1 VVEPVL
7 LEGETMRATISTAAA
22 DYPTKGVRM
31 IEPFGPGSGPE
42 VIATVVSRRLAELW
56 AQSVTVEN
64 HPGAGSTAAPAIVA
78 KSPADGYTLLVHTN
92 AHAYSAALVTNL
104 PYDPVADFVPVAA
117 LTTQSYVLVA
127 GEATAVTTVGA
138 LIAVA
143 KARPGELRFGSTG
156 VGTGTHLGIE
166 KFNLAAG
173 INAIHVPARRS
184 DAIADT
190 IANTIAG
197 RTDYALSPIPTTLP
211 HIRAGRLLPLGVSS
225 AQRSSALPDV
235 PTVAEAGVPGF
246 DFPIWYGIWAPAA
259 TPAGVVQKLAEDIA
273 RALSDPAVGASL
285 TKHGG
290 EPMSLTQPD
299 FGRFVLGESES
310 AARIIQAAR
319 IKPH

>member
-1 VVEPVL
+1 MVEPVL
-7 LEGETMRATISTAAA
+7 VEGETVRATIQTAKA
-22 DYPTKGVRM
+22 DYPTKLVRM

-42 VIATVVSRRLAELW
+42 VIATAVSRKLAELW
-56 AQSVTVEN
+56 GQPVTVEN
-64 HPGAGSTAAPAIVA
+64 HPGAGSTAAPAMVA

-92 AHAYSAALVTNL
+92 AHAYSAALVADL

-127 GEATAVTTVGA
+127 GESAAVATVGE

-143 KARPGELRFGSTG
+143 KANPGELRFGSTG

-173 INAIHVPARRS
+173 INATHVPARGS

-211 HIRAGRLLPLGVSS
+211 DIRAGRLLPLGVSS
-225 AQRSSALPDV
+225 ARRSSALPDV
-235 PTVAEAGVPGF
+235 PTVAEAGVRGF
-246 DFPIWYGIWAPAA
+246 DFPIWYGIWAPGA
-259 TPAGVVQKLAEDIA
+259 TPAGVVQKLDQDIA
-273 RALSDPAVGASL
+273 RALSDPAVRASL
-285 TKHGG
+285 VKHGG
-290 EPMSLTQPD
+290 EPMSMTQSD
-299 FGRFVLGESES
+299 FTRFVLGESER
-310 AARIIQAAR
+310 AARIIEAAG
-319 IKPH
+319 IKPQ